1 MAVWGLSYHGK
12 REVCSNP
19 LATEHMKR
27 KCRRHSVQG
36 KLRETMPERV
46 RGGGAGGV
54 TIRSDTHADHTT
66 CTKLTTTN
74 ALQQQMRFINFL
86 LKNVSLKQ
94 FFQIQLLKWKW
105 TDSILTRHS
114 KGDAYDLLQQIV
126 AWAWPSF
133 RCSVAMSPGH
143 RIPGMAA
150 CNVTSFQPHW
160 ETPGQIYRDNMAQD
174 AQIHRN
180 RLDSF
185 ILG

>member
-27 KCRRHSVQG
+27 KCRRCSVQG

-54 TIRSDTHADHTT
+54 TIRSETHADHTT

-86 LKNVSLKQ
+86 LKKCVVETVFPNLAIEMEMDRFYFDKA
-94 FFQIQLLKWKW
+94 FQ
-105 TDSILTRHS
+105 R
-114 KGDAYDLLQQIV
+114 
-126 AWAWPSF
+126 
-133 RCSVAMSPGH
+133 RC
-143 RIPGMAA
+143 I
-150 CNVTSFQPHW
+150 
-160 ETPGQIYRDNMAQD
+160 
-174 AQIHRN
+174 
-180 RLDSF
+180 
-185 ILG
+185 